1 MKIKKGES
9 FQKCLLYQF
18 IVLNVKSRDCDNQ
31 MHYVSPNTVTK
42 LLSMLEYFI
51 RHTIIMAIDS
61 GLESMENLLDYSKI
75 HNDSIF
81 DHVAGLKCAA
91 STFVNSLEYMPKI
104 HYLDDQT
111 LIIADETISIS
122 QLENGLRAGML
133 LFYLFISNPRFQQFI
148 DGTVVTFTNS

>member
-1 MKIKKGES
+1 MI
-9 FQKCLLYQF
+9 
-18 IVLNVKSRDCDNQ
+18 LNK
-31 MHYVSPNTVTK
+31 TLIT
-42 LLSMLEYFI
+42 
-51 RHTIIMAIDS
+51 
-61 GLESMENLLDYSKI
+61 
-75 HNDSIF
+75 
-81 DHVAGLKCAA
+81 

-111 LIIADETISIS
+111 IIIADETISIS